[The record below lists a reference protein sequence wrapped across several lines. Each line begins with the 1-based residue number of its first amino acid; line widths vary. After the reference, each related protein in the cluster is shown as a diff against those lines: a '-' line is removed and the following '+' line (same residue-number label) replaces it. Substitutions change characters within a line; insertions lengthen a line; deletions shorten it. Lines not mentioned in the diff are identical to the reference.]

1 MSQQARTSWGRARL
15 VSGDN
20 YVELVNC
27 LHSNVKLWS
36 LQSLVRY
43 MYKAPNLWPHLR
55 ALRSRVISSR
65 SQHKLCELWQSP
77 GDRSRDLPLSPSLS
91 FSLFL
96 SRSFT
101 LFRPLSL
108 SFYLSLLSRG
118 YGPQSSCGFVLNW
131 TSKSLWD
138 RSKKTCVCNLY
149 FCLSTM
155 SGRRVAFSDITASSI
170 LSRGG
175 DEGQPTEHD
184 IACCRERHWLCLAC
198 SWLERGKTVQ
208 KIVE

>member
-20 YVELVNC
+20 YMELVNC

-43 MYKAPNLWPHLR
+43 RYKAPNLWPHLR

-77 GDRSRDLPLSPSLS
+77 CDRAISLSPSLS
-91 FSLFL
+91 LFSL
-96 SRSFT
+96 S
-101 LFRPLSL
+101 LFHPLFP
-108 SFYLSLLSRG
+108 SFYLSLLPRG
-118 YGPQSSCGFVLNW
+118 YVPQSSCGFVLNW

-155 SGRRVAFSDITASSI
+155 SGRRVAFCWNNCKFNSI
-170 LSRGG
+170 QGG
-175 DEGQPTEHD
+175 WGATNWTWH
-184 IACCRERHWLCLAC
+184 CML
-198 SWLERGKTVQ
+198 
-208 KIVE
+208 